1 MYTPT
6 GGVVRM
12 ALADR
17 ASVASVTASN
27 GSITAIVMETSK
39 IFYEFSFQ
47 AETLR
52 FTENGSL
59 ENLSPLFEQRIAGTW
74 QGWSVTDRNALMQ
87 LYTSSAC
94 GMVCIAELENTELVI
109 FGINVDKPTVTD
121 KYVVRMESSA
131 FDSGAAFNDPIKN
144 DLVLLARSSSAAGKF
159 MTDWSDVPL
168 S

>member
-1 MYTPT
+1 
-6 GGVVRM
+6 
-12 ALADR
+12 
-17 ASVASVTASN
+17 
-27 GSITAIVMETSK
+27 
-39 IFYEFSFQ
+39 
-47 AETLR
+47 
-52 FTENGSL
+52 
-59 ENLSPLFEQRIAGTW
+59 
-74 QGWSVTDRNALMQ
+74 
-87 LYTSSAC
+87 
-94 GMVCIAELENTELVI
+94 MVCIAELENTELVI